1 MRKNESEILRAVY
14 DTAKGLHKAG
24 VMDPLTLGEL
34 DRLCLVPIEPIAPI
48 ASIELPVKDAKITN
62 RPEKPA

>member
-24 VMDPLTLGEL
+24 VMDPLTLGEF
-34 DRLCLVPIEPIAPI
+34 DRLCLAPIEPIAPI
-48 ASIELPVKDAKITN
+48 APSVNDAKITN